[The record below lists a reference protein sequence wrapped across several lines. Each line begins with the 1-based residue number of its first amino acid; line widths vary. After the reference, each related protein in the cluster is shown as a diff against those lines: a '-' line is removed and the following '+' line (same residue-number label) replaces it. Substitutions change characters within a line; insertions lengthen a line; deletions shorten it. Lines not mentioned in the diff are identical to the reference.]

1 MGLGGT
7 LRDGGPAPCAI
18 GREDTPFLPSKAI
31 EYQLDRTRF
40 SGKQLLMMLDISMGS
55 VLYPDRA
62 DNLDPTTWVELDL
75 SD

>member
-1 MGLGGT
+1 VPT
-7 LRDGGPAPCAI
+7 TSSTSAI
-18 GREDTPFLPSKAI
+18 G
-31 EYQLDRTRF
+31 F